1 MTIARALV
9 FDVFGTLVD
18 WHSPIKRLAERIG
31 AERAVPIDGGRL
43 ARSWRSRY
51 RPAMDTV
58 RSGARPWCNF
68 DELHRETLAD
78 VLAEMDLELA
88 APDRDRL
95 VAAWHRLEPWPD
107 TVPGLAAL
115 GTRFITGTMSNG
127 HVRMLVDLARHGGM
141 RFDVI
146 FSAELAGT
154 YKPDPSVYL
163 IAARLLELPPEQ
175 VMLVACH
182 EADLAGAAAAGL
194 RTAYVSRP
202 AEWGPDGAG
211 PGGGAGPARPA
222 PAAADVAATD
232 LLDLA
237 GRLPA

>member
-1 MTIARALV
+1 MVSAQALV

-18 WHSPIKRLAERIG
+18 WYSPIKRLAERIG
-31 AERAVPIDGGRL
+31 AERSSPIDGDRL
-43 ARSWRSRY
+43 ATSWRGRY

-58 RSGARPWCNF
+58 LSGGRSWCNF
-68 DELHRETLAD
+68 DELHRGTLAD
-78 VLAEMDLELA
+78 VLAEMDLELPG
-88 APDRDRL
+88 PDRDRL
-95 VAAWHRLEPWPD
+95 VAEWHRLEPWPD
-107 TVPGLAAL
+107 TVAGLAEL
-115 GTRFITGTMSNG
+115 RTRFITGTMSNG
-127 HVRMLVDLARHGGM
+127 HVRMLVDLARYGGM

-163 IAARLLELPPEQ
+163 TAARLLELPPDQ

-202 AEWGPDGAG
+202 AEWGAAGAG
-211 PGGGAGPARPA
+211 AAGGTGPPA
-222 PAAADVAATD
+222 PAVADVAAAD
-232 LLDLA
+232 LFDLA
-237 GRLPA
+237 RRLTA

>member
-1 MTIARALV
+1 MVSAQALV

-18 WHSPIKRLAERIG
+18 WYSPIKRIAERIG

-43 ARSWRSRY
+43 ARAWRSRY

-68 DELHRETLAD
+68 DELHRGTLAD

-88 APDRDRL
+88 EPDRDRL
-95 VAAWHRLEPWPD
+95 VAEWHRLEPWPD
-107 TVPGLAAL
+107 TVAGLAEL

-163 IAARLLELPPEQ
+163 TAARLLELPPAQ

-182 EADLAGAAAAGL
+182 EPDLAGAAAAGL

-211 PGGGAGPARPA
+211 PDGTGRPA
-222 PAAADVAATD
+222 PAVADVAAAD
-232 LLDLA
+232 LFDLA
-237 GRLPA
+237 RRLTT

>member
-1 MTIARALV
+1 MVSTQALV

-18 WHSPIKRLAERIG
+18 WYSPIKRLAERIG
-31 AERAVPIDGGRL
+31 AERSSPIDGSRL

-51 RPAMDTV
+51 QPAMDTV
-58 RSGARPWCNF
+58 RSGSRPWCNF
-68 DELHRETLAD
+68 DELHRGTLAD

-88 APDRDRL
+88 EPERDRL
-95 VAAWHRLEPWPD
+95 VAEWHRLDPWPD
-107 TVPGLAAL
+107 TVAGLAEL
-115 GTRFITGTMSNG
+115 GAHFITGTMSNG

-163 IAARLLELPPEQ
+163 TAARLLELPPAQ

-182 EADLAGAAAAGL
+182 EADLTGAAAAGL
-194 RTAYVSRP
+194 RTAYVARP
-202 AEWGPDGAG
+202 SEWGPDGTA
-211 PGGGAGPARPA
+211 PPA
-222 PAAADVAATD
+222 PAVADVAAAD
-232 LLDLA
+232 LIDLA
-237 GRLPA
+237 TRLTT

>member
-1 MTIARALV
+1 MVTVRALV

-18 WHSPIKRLAERIG
+18 WYSPIEHLAERIG
-31 AERAVPIDGGRL
+31 AERAVPIDGARL
-43 ARSWRSRY
+43 AKSWRGRY

-68 DELHRETLAD
+68 DELHRGTLAE

-88 APDRDRL
+88 EPDRARL
-95 VAAWHRLEPWPD
+95 VAEWHRLEPWPD
-107 TVPGLAAL
+107 TVAGLAEL

-154 YKPDPSVYL
+154 YKPDPDVYL
-163 IAARLLELPPEQ
+163 MAARLLELPPEQ

-182 EADLAGAAAAGL
+182 EADLAGATAAGL

-202 AEWGPDGAG
+202 AEWGPGAS
-211 PGGGAGPARPA
+211 PPPA

-232 LLDLA
+232 LIDLA
-237 GRLPA
+237 RRLPA

>member
-1 MTIARALV
+1 
-9 FDVFGTLVD
+9 
-18 WHSPIKRLAERIG
+18 
-31 AERAVPIDGGRL
+31 
-43 ARSWRSRY
+43 
-51 RPAMDTV
+51 
-58 RSGARPWCNF
+58 
-68 DELHRETLAD
+68 
-78 VLAEMDLELA
+78 
-88 APDRDRL
+88 
-95 VAAWHRLEPWPD
+95 
-107 TVPGLAAL
+107 
-115 GTRFITGTMSNG
+115 
-127 HVRMLVDLARHGGM
+127 MLVDLARHGGM

-163 IAARLLELPPEQ
+163 TAARLLELPPEQ

-211 PGGGAGPARPA
+211 PGGTAPSA

-232 LLDLA
+232 LIDLA
-237 GRLPA
+237 GRLPS